1 MVENKYN
8 CFMNKICLH
17 NLQYACGSVHSKTRV
32 GRGHGAGKGETAGKG
47 KNGNQQRSGFKYKWG
62 FEGGQTPLY
71 KRLPIVH
78 HINNFSDKSVTVT
91 TDMLKILFSMGIKI
105 ITKDVLVEYRII
117 KKNDRYKIVSGSYSP
132 FWDGVEIYADGFSTS
147 VSDNI
152 SSNGGKCFIKKTKK
166 SKLS

>member
-1 MVENKYN
+1 MS
-8 CFMNKICLH
+8 KIYLH
-17 NLQYACGSVHSKTRV
+17 NLQCACGSVKSKTRV

-78 HINNFSDKSVTVT
+78 HINNFRQKRVTVT
-91 TDMLKILFSMGIKI
+91 TDMLKVLFSRDIKT

-117 KKNDRYKIVSGSYSP
+117 KKNDRYKIVAGDYSP
-132 FWDGVEIYADGFSTS
+132 SWDGIEIYADGFSAK
-147 VSDNI
+147 VKDNI
-152 SSNGGKCFIKKTKK
+152 ASNGGKWFINKVTTKNN
-166 SKLS
+166 LS